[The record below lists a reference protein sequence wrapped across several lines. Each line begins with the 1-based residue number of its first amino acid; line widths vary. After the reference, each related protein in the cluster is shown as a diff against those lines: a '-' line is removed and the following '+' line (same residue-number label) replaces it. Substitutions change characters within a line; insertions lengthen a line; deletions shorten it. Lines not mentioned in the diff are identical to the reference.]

1 MTFGASLALPR
12 CSPNEKRNNIS
23 LLEGQTKIAFER
35 KANAVSRSS
44 AIEVSDLRFAYGNQA
59 VVNIGRCDLARG
71 DSMAVIGPSG
81 CGKTT
86 FLHLLAGLI
95 RPSAGVIRILG
106 QDLSALR
113 GTELDRFRGQHIG
126 LVFQRFHLLPALTV
140 RDNVLLA
147 QRLARVPIERAQAK
161 ALFDQLNLTG
171 LEHHKPSM
179 LSQGQAQRAAIAR
192 ALVHGPEL
200 VMADEPTSALDD
212 QHAERALALLKES
225 VQAVGAALLVVT
237 HDQRVRGHLDREFE
251 MGAQP

>member
-1 MTFGASLALPR
+1 MVSS
-12 CSPNEKRNNIS
+12 SP
-23 LLEGQTKIAFER
+23 
-35 KANAVSRSS
+35 
-44 AIEVSDLRFAYGNQA
+44 AIEVTGLRFAYGNRP
-59 VVNIGRCDLARG
+59 VVSIERCCLARG

-95 RPSAGVIRILG
+95 RPSAGVIHILG
-106 QDLSALR
+106 QDLSTLR
-113 GTELDRFRGQHIG
+113 AMDLDRFRGQHIG

-147 QRLARVPIERAQAK
+147 RRLARVPIEGAQVE
-161 ALFDQLNLTG
+161 ALFDQLSLTG
-171 LEHHKPSM
+171 LEHRKPSM

-212 QHAERALALLKES
+212 KHAERALALLKES
-225 VQAVGAALLVVT
+225 AQSVGAALLIVT

-251 MGAQP
+251 MGEQP